1 MIAIVG
7 HPILAL
13 DAAGPRL
20 AGLVAAIATTA
31 TTAGGAVEVI
41 GKVGE
46 DPDGDAVLLAL
57 ARAGVGHAATL
68 RDPAHRTQVVRAG
81 PPRGDTKPE
90 AQTPSDPED
99 APPAGLLDDDA
110 DDDDAGR
117 WWIDRDSI
125 EPSDPAERPA
135 LDVADVELAL
145 RYLPDVTVVVL
156 VEPAD
161 GLSSLTAAEASA
173 AGAHLVV
180 ILGSGSGRTTEIESL
195 PGDALVLS
203 APDGSDPTTF
213 ATLVGRYAALIDT
226 GTEPSRAFQAVLG
239 GRSAERAA
247 P

>member
-7 HPILAL
+7 HPILAI
-13 DAAGPRL
+13 DVAGPRL

-57 ARAGVGHAATL
+57 ARAGIGHAATL

-81 PPRGDTKPE
+81 PRGDAEPK
-90 AQTPSDPED
+90 AQAPSGPED
-99 APPAGLLDDDA
+99 APPAGLLDDDG
-110 DDDDAGR
+110 DDDADP
-117 WWIDRDSI
+117 WWIPRDSI

-135 LDVADVELAL
+135 LDIADVELAL

-180 ILGSGSGRTTEIESL
+180 ILGSGSARTTEIEGL
-195 PGDALVLS
+195 PRDALVLS
-203 APDGSDPTTF
+203 APDGSGPTTF

-226 GTEPSRAFQAVLG
+226 GSEPSRAFQAVLG
-239 GRSAERAA
+239 DRSAERAA